1 MDIAGPL
8 LEGVLEQPV
17 DDIDDMG
24 VVGVRL
30 LVAGAEIEQL
40 LEIARVVASLVSRL
54 APLTDL
60 ARRKN
65 STAKRW
71 MSVGLATTRR
81 IGSFST

>member
-1 MDIAGPL
+1 MQHAVDAKAYGALLAARLDMDIAGTL

-17 DDIDDMG
+17 DDVDDVR

-30 LVAGAEIEQL
+30 LVAGAEVQQL
-40 LEIARVVASLVSRL
+40 FEFWSTRV

-65 STAKRW
+65 ST
-71 MSVGLATTRR
+71 V
-81 IGSFST
+81 